1 MSKIKSITA
10 REILNGKGNPS
21 VEATVTL
28 QDGSV
33 GIASSPAG
41 TSIGSYEAAELRD
54 NDPLRYK
61 GKGVLKAVNVIQ
73 TILAPKLIDM
83 EVTRQREID
92 KLMIDLDGTQNKS
105 HLGANT
111 LLAISMSVAKAAAA
125 SKNMQ
130 LYEYLHE
137 LIGSR
142 LPLRVPIPLFNVING
157 GAHAINTFNFQEFLL
172 VPASFQTY
180 ANALEMGSMLYH
192 TLYDFLA
199 TNGLSTLVGD
209 EGGFAPQMSTNY
221 DGLSVLSQVIET
233 TNKRLGFDIFL
244 GIDAASQYFY
254 RNQSYHMKAKT
265 SPLSHKDLLQ
275 VYKGYIAEFHML
287 YLEDG
292 FAEDDWDGWTD
303 AVATLGKE
311 ALIVGDDLIAT
322 NPYRLQMAIDK
333 RAITG
338 VVIKPNQIG
347 TVIESLAVVEVAR
360 EAGLKV
366 IVSHRS
372 GETNDDFVAD
382 FAVAVS
388 ADYAKFGAP
397 ARGERVA
404 KYNRLLKIEQELAAK
419 QSK

>member
-10 REILNGKGNPS
+10 REILNGKANPAI
-21 VEATVTL
+21 ETTVVL
-28 QDGSV
+28 QDGSA
-33 GIASSPAG
+33 GIASSPTG

-61 GKGVLKAVNVIQ
+61 GKGVLKAVHIVETVI
-73 TILAPKLIDM
+73 APKLM
-83 EVTRQREID
+83 NLEVTRQRDID
-92 KLMIDLDGTQNKS
+92 KMMIEMDGTQNKS

-111 LLAISMSVAKAAAA
+111 ILSLSMAVAKAAAA
-125 SKNMQ
+125 SKHIP
-130 LYEYLHE
+130 LYAYLQE
-137 LIGSR
+137 LIGNK
-142 LPLRVPIPLFNVING
+142 LALRVPVPLFNVING
-157 GAHAINTFNFQEFLL
+157 GAHAVNTFDFQEFLL
-172 VPASFQTY
+172 VPASYQSY
-180 ANALEMGSMLYH
+180 SSALEMGVTIYH
-192 TLYDFLA
+192 NLHDFLQ

-221 DGLSVLSQVIET
+221 DGLSVLSQVIEG

-244 GIDAASQYFY
+244 GLDAASQYFY
-254 RNQSYHMKAKT
+254 RNQSYHIKAK
-265 SPLSHKDLLQ
+265 SMPLSHKDLLQ
-275 VYKGYIAEFHML
+275 VYKEYIDEFHLL
-287 YLEDG
+287 YIEDG
-292 FAEDDWDGWTD
+292 FAEDDWDGWSN
-303 AVATLGKE
+303 AVNMLGKE
-311 ALIVGDDLIAT
+311 ALIVGDDVIAT

-338 VVIKPNQIG
+338 VIIKPNQIG

-372 GETNDDFVAD
+372 GETNDDFAAD

-404 KYNRLLKIEQELAAK
+404 KYNRLLAIEKELTK
-419 QSK
+419 QQ